1 MSVYALI
8 TFLALPFLS
17 EVLTGRDFLL
27 LVNVQILTAVTFL
40 TLPVQPVHTDSAL
53 TLRFI
58 HSLILRLNDC

>member
-40 TLPVQPVHTDSAL
+40 TLPV
-53 TLRFI
+53 
-58 HSLILRLNDC
+58 